1 MNMKTATPVS
11 FSVTVSGLDM
21 DMFIE
26 NDNDAHL
33 HRHAHGHGYGHGHGH
48 GQLERILYQSVRIS
62 KIKFK
67 LSLNR
72 LWKIN
77 SYALV
82 PYLNLKS
89 VLIHSVTF

>member
-1 MNMKTATPVS
+1 MNTATPVS

-21 DMFIE
+21 DMFVE
-26 NDNDAHL
+26 NGNDAHW
-33 HRHAHGHGYGHGHGH
+33 HRHEHGHGHGH
-48 GQLERILYQSVRIS
+48 GHEQLERILYQSVRIL
-62 KIKFK
+62 KIKIK

-82 PYLNLKS
+82 QYLNIKS
-89 VLIHSVTF
+89 VLFHSVTF